1 MNSCNS
7 SDNKL
12 VFNIYTLDGDHQ
24 LLIDNTHTGF
34 YFYLELMKIFAD
46 IDAINHKININN
58 PLCMSAEIKNKTR
71 NTKT

>member
-1 MNSCNS
+1 MNSCNN

-12 VFNIYTLDGDHQ
+12 VFNIYTLDGDNQ

-34 YFYLELMKIFAD
+34 CFYLELMKIFAD